1 MSVLEQGFGATFSWV
16 TGEYITKG
24 LKEEESFAFLWM
36 EDLEISGLPWACLG
50 LFCGV
55 PMMLLQFMYS
65 IIAKVLYNY

>member
-16 TGEYITKG
+16 TGEYITNITNCQTP
-24 LKEEESFAFLWM
+24 SAYLWM
-36 EDLEISGLPWACLG
+36 EDINCGKLGCMLG